1 MWLYVPAIKQGR
13 MKKLSSLWRGP
24 YTILDKIGSLTY
36 RVQLIGSAKIL
47 VVHRNR
53 LKIYYGEPMNRT
65 PRSTQKGSTPT
76 RHRER
81 QMYPTTPSPWI
92 SSLPPK
98 PSYADMV
105 TRRQGTSP
113 AAGYTTSLNSGISYR
128 ILRPQRN
135 RQPPDYYE
143 TLLLNEFC
151 EDTNNWRGNL

>member
-24 YTILDKIGSLTY
+24 YTTLDKIGSVIY
-36 RVQLIGSAKIL
+36 RVQLIGSAKTL

-53 LKIYYGEPMNRT
+53 LKICYGEPMNRT
-65 PRSTQKGSTPT
+65 LRSTQKGSTPT
-76 RHRER
+76 QHRER
-81 QMYPTTPSPWI
+81 QMYPTTPSPRVY

-113 AAGYTTSLNSGISYR
+113 AAGYTTSSNSGTSYR
-128 ILRPQRN
+128 TFQPQ
-135 RQPPDYYE
+135 
-143 TLLLNEFC
+143 
-151 EDTNNWRGNL
+151 